1 MPQIRKNT
9 LQDAKSYGIIIWL
22 ITAQKKCSGIE
33 VVITGLT
40 RNQFE
45 GNLTRVRIPPAAPRK
60 EETPDG
66 VSSFLFCCVPPM
78 PQEGSCQQR
87 RGVKERGGE
96 DNEREVTLHLVAR
109 RDKALDEQVANEIAR
124 GDQREMAERFARFFP
139 AAEEKGNTQRNKKRQ

>member
-1 MPQIRKNT
+1 M
-9 LQDAKSYGIIIWL
+9 
-22 ITAQKKCSGIE
+22 
-33 VVITGLT
+33 T
-40 RNQFE
+40 RNQFAS
-45 GNLTRVRIPPAAPRK
+45 NRTRVRIPPAAPRR

-66 VSSFLFCCVPPM
+66 VSSFLFCCVPPL

-96 DNEREVTLHLVAR
+96 DNERKIALHLVAR
-109 RDKALDEQVANEIAR
+109 RDKALDEQVASEIAR

>member
-9 LQDAKSYGIIIWL
+9 LQDAKSYGIIVWL
-22 ITAQKKCSGIE
+22 ITAQEKCSGIE

-40 RNQFE
+40 RNQFAS
-45 GNLTRVRIPPAAPRK
+45 NRTRVRIPPAAPRR

-66 VSSFLFCCVPPM
+66 VSSFLLCCVPSL

-87 RGVKERGGE
+87 RGIKERGGE
-96 DNEREVTLHLVAR
+96 DDERKIALHLVAR
-109 RDKALDEQVANEIAR
+109 RRKALDEQVASEIAR